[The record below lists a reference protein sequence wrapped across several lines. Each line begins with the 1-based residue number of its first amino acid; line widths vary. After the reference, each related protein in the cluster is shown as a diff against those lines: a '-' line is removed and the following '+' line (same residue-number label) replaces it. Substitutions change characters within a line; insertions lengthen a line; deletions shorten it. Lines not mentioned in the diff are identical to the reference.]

1 MLTVDKAPRDRLKII
16 FLSHTAATSVF
27 RVGSHHLS
35 REMARAGHDVAH
47 ISTPVSVMHA
57 IIKRDPD
64 TKARL
69 KAALTKRGPDF
80 DGVTHIVPVVPA
92 PLAKMPEPVRRLA
105 LKLTV
110 GFRRRSLRRRW
121 SNADI
126 AFVDQPLLEPLA
138 RALNPRQLVYR
149 PTDAHYDPASRAAEL
164 KLIGAASAVVAMSPR
179 VLDEVMEGVTSTPRM
194 TYFENGVDY
203 ERFAAARAFEERSG
217 VIYLG
222 ALDRRFDWPLVIRL
236 ASAFPRTEFKIVG
249 PVTPQVPTN
258 LPANITLRGGVPYE
272 KVADLLGEAAVGIL
286 PFSDD
291 PGNQGRSPMKYY
303 EYLAAGLFVVAT
315 SSPTLAKREAPGVW
329 LYSDDAHAHESLERA
344 LDHASASEN
353 AEGRVVAAAHSWKKI
368 AADMLSFALEKR

>member
-1 MLTVDKAPRDRLKII
+1 MRTDNNGPRERLKIV

-35 REMARAGHDVAH
+35 REMSRAGHDVAH

-57 IIKRDPD
+57 IIKRDSD

-69 KAALTKRGPDF
+69 KAALTKRVPDA

-92 PLAKMPEPVRRLA
+92 PLARMPEPVRRLA
-105 LKLTV
+105 LRMTL
-110 GFRRRSLRRRW
+110 GFRTQSLRRRW

-126 AFVDQPLLEPLA
+126 VFVDQPLLESLA
-138 RALNPRQLVYR
+138 RALNPRQIVYR
-149 PTDAHYDPASRAAEL
+149 PTDAHYDAASRAAEL
-164 KLIGAASAVVAMSPR
+164 KLISAASAVVAMSPR
-179 VLDEVMEGVTSTPRM
+179 VLDEVMEGVSSSPRV

-203 ERFAAARAFEERSG
+203 ERFARVKALSQRSG

-222 ALDRRFDWPLVIRL
+222 ALDKRFDWPLVSSL
-236 ASAFPRTEFKIVG
+236 ATAFPGTDFKIIG
-249 PVTPQVPTN
+249 PVTPQVPTG
-258 LPANITLRGGVPYE
+258 LPTNIKLRGGVPYE
-272 KVADLLGEAAVGIL
+272 DVAKLLGEATVGIL

-315 SSPTLAKREAPGVW
+315 ASPTLAKREAPGVW
-329 LYSDDAHAHESLERA
+329 LYDDDARAHESLERA
-344 LDHASASEN
+344 LEQAHASEN
-353 AEGRVVAAAHSWKKI
+353 AEGRRVAAAHSWKTI